1 MKTSKSIIFFSKLEN
16 YRLFF
21 VVDILMK
28 VLVSIATFL
37 GVLGLFFLFDKTKF
51 SMVCSMA
58 ILLWLI
64 LFIVYRVKYLFN
76 GAMNYLKNELV
87 NLGKYQSFYEYAAD
101 HSIKYDQ
108 PHYIQTL
115 HHVKGQI
122 YFLQGEFSLAQA
134 EFDQSDIQKV
144 TRQYKLSH
152 QLIQSYYQLLIS
164 IHLQDE
170 RAIVHF
176 EEKLLKASDWK
187 NTKGTLVSQAE
198 AIKDIVFNQ
207 EVNDYFDTT
216 APQNKLSKIMFS
228 YYGALNAQLKGD
240 EPRARSLFESIS
252 SENPELFYV
261 QEAKKYLE
269 GVE

>member
-1 MKTSKSIIFFSKLEN
+1 MKISKSIIFFSKLEN

-101 HSIKYDQ
+101 HMINHIIFKL
-108 PHYIQTL
+108 YIML
-115 HHVKGQI
+115 KGKFI
-122 YFLQGEFSLAQA
+122 FYKENFLWH
-134 EFDQSDIQKV
+134 
-144 TRQYKLSH
+144 RLS
-152 QLIQSYYQLLIS
+152 LIS
-164 IHLQDE
+164 QIFK
-170 RAIVHF
+170 R
-176 EEKLLKASDWK
+176 LLG
-187 NTKGTLVSQAE
+187 NT
-198 AIKDIVFNQ
+198 N
-207 EVNDYFDTT
+207 
-216 APQNKLSKIMFS
+216 
-228 YYGALNAQLKGD
+228 
-240 EPRARSLFESIS
+240 
-252 SENPELFYV
+252 
-261 QEAKKYLE
+261 
-269 GVE
+269 